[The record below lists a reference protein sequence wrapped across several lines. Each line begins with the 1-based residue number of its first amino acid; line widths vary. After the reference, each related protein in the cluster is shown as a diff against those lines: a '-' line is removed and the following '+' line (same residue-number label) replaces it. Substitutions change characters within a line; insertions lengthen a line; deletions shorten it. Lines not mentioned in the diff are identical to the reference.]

1 MLPVLQENSSNVKWV
16 TGENAER
23 MRRARQGNLL
33 NMGPLILV
41 SKLHSLVCDIL
52 DFIDSLKLEKTS
64 GNI

>member
-1 MLPVLQENSSNVKWV
+1 MPPVLQENSSNVKWV

-23 MRRARQGNLL
+23 MRRARQGDLL

-41 SKLHSLVCDIL
+41 SKLHALVCDIL
-52 DFIDSLKLEKTS
+52 DFIDSLKLKKTS